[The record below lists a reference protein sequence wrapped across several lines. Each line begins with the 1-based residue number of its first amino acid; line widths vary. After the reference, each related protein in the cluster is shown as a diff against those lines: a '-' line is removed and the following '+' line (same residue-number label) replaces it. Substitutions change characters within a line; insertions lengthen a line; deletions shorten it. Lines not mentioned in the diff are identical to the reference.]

1 MSIGPAGNGI
11 NQKSNPSQDGW
22 DWPYILY
29 IGRVWLR
36 YTDEQVWRLTPRQF
50 DAQLKVHQKIQ
61 EAKYGTAKEDPAKP
75 TGFID
80 QIPGW

>member
-1 MSIGPAGNGI
+1 MAS
-11 NQKSNPSQDGW
+11 SSQDGW

-29 IGRVWLR
+29 VGRKWLG
-36 YTDEQVWRLTPRQF
+36 YTDEQLWQLTPKQF
-50 DAQLKVHQKIQ
+50 ASQVSVHENVTKQM
-61 EAKYGTAKEDPAKP
+61 YGAGDKPAAP